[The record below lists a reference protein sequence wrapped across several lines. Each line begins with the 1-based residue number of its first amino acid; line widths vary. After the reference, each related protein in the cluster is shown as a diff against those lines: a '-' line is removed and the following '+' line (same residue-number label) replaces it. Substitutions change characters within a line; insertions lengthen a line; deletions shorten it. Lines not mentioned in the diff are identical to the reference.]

1 MSSRHL
7 GDSAAAKKGKGMYY
21 YVSHNLKS
29 LYMYVRYSTYM

>member
-21 YVSHNLKS
+21 SIVHTCKCI
-29 LYMYVRYSTYM
+29 V